1 MARKQETYGNYP
13 YGKSGGGKRRH
24 SLLGTLL
31 FIILLAL
38 SLSFSVALAI
48 AYITPYVSPSTFGS
62 LTIVGIFAPILF
74 VCVASCMLL
83 WVVMWRWRMAL
94 ALFIVLLP
102 GIMRF
107 SDFYSIDVMR
117 EGEVPKEKGSF
128 TVMSYNVRSLY
139 DDDLNTTT
147 DSLVDYLSNNE
158 LADIVCFQEFRRDAE
173 GVNRI
178 DSLFNRR
185 YKRCYVSDAV
195 EYSNVVMRTYSCY
208 PIIAKG
214 EMQNIYRGT
223 SQWCDIVVGSDT
235 MRLFNN
241 HLYSMH
247 ISGDESAD
255 IHSGEILNDS
265 ERMMS
270 IVDRIAG
277 NSAIR
282 AEHVDM
288 LRALID
294 ESPYENV
301 VLGDFN
307 DVPMSFVY
315 NQLSDNLVDA
325 FVEQGSGY
333 GYTFRPMHGMLRIDY
348 VLHSRGMK
356 SLYYYANENA
366 EVSDHLPILVRLKF
380 EGK

>member
-1 MARKQETYGNYP
+1 MARKSQTYNNYP
-13 YGKSGGGKRRH
+13 YGKSAGKRRH

-83 WVVMWRWRMAL
+83 WIVMWRWRMAL

-102 GIMRF
+102 GILRF

-117 EGEVPKEKGSF
+117 EGEVQREKGSF
-128 TVMSYNVRSLY
+128 TVMSYNVRAFY
-139 DDDLNTTT
+139 DDDHHTVT
-147 DSLVDYLSNNE
+147 DSLVHYLSNNE

-173 GVNRI
+173 GVERI

-208 PIIAKG
+208 PIVAKG
-214 EMQNIYRGT
+214 EIQNTFRGT

-235 MRLFNN
+235 VRIFNN

-247 ISGDESAD
+247 ISNDETDD

-265 ERMMS
+265 DRMLS

-288 LRALID
+288 LRDLID
-294 ESPYENV
+294 ETPCEKI

-315 NQLSDNLVDA
+315 NKLSDDLVDA

-333 GYTFRPMHGMLRIDY
+333 GYTFRPMYGMLRIDY
-348 VLHSRGMK
+348 ILHSRGMK
-356 SLYYYANENA
+356 SLYYYVNESA
-366 EVSDHLPILVRLKF
+366 EVSDHLPIIVRLKF
-380 EGK
+380 NDK

>member
-1 MARKQETYGNYP
+1 MARKKETYNNYP
-13 YGKSGGGKRRH
+13 YGKAGGKRRR
-24 SLLGTLL
+24 SFLGTLL

-38 SLSFSVALAI
+38 SLSFSVALLI

-83 WVVMWRWRMAL
+83 WVVMWRWRMVL

-117 EGEVPKEKGSF
+117 EGEVTREKGSF

-139 DDDLNTTT
+139 DDELNTVT
-147 DSLVDYLSNNE
+147 DSLVNYLSSNE
-158 LADIVCFQEFRRDAE
+158 LADIVCFQEFRRNAA
-173 GVNRI
+173 GVERI

-185 YKRCYVSDAV
+185 YKRCYTSDAV
-195 EYSNVVMRTYSCY
+195 EYGNVVMRTYSCY

-214 EMQNIYRGT
+214 EIQNTYRGT

-247 ISGDESAD
+247 ISDEESDD
-255 IHSGEILNDS
+255 IHTGEILNDS

-288 LRALID
+288 LCELID
-294 ESPYENV
+294 ETPYEKI

-315 NQLSDNLVDA
+315 NRLSDNLVDS

-348 VLHSRGMK
+348 ILHSQGMK
-356 SLYYYANENA
+356 SLYYYVNESA
-366 EVSDHLPILVRLKF
+366 EVSDHLPIIVRLKF
-380 EGK
+380 DDK